1 MQQTPKY
8 KHLHIVMKVWV
19 KSLIGSLLALL
30 GFQACDPATIFN
42 GPDMYGPGPVEYGC
56 PTAVFKF
63 KGEATDEQGK
73 PVPGIRIAV
82 FPRGEEDEYSLRD
95 TLFTGKDGKVDTVLT
110 YSWPDT
116 EGIVVKFE
124 DVDGAEN
131 GLFKDKELK
140 GEELKIE
147 QTGEGSGNWYE
158 GEFTITAK
166 AVLEEINKKEG
177 E

>member
-1 MQQTPKY
+1 
-8 KHLHIVMKVWV
+8 MKVWV

-30 GFQACDPATIFN
+30 GFQSCDPSTIFE

-82 FPRGEEDEYSLRD
+82 LPNGDKDGDIDDTAYRD
-95 TLFTGKDGKVDTVLT
+95 TLYTGENGKVESHLT
-110 YSWPDT
+110 YTWPDT
-116 EGIVVKFE
+116 EKMVVKFE
-124 DVDGAEN
+124 DVDGDAN
-131 GLFKDKELK
+131 GSFEEAKLSGKDISVEQIAK
-140 GEELKIE
+140 GD
-147 QTGEGSGNWYE
+147 GNWYY
-158 GEFTITAK
+158 GEYTITAK
-166 AVLEEINKKEG
+166 AVLKKKEA

>member
-1 MQQTPKY
+1 
-8 KHLHIVMKVWV
+8 MKVWV

-30 GFQACDPATIFN
+30 GFQSCDPSTIFE

-63 KGEATDEQGK
+63 KGEASDELGN
-73 PVPGIRIAV
+73 PIPGIRIAV
-82 FPRGEEDEYSLRD
+82 FPNSEEDQYYPRD
-95 TLFTGKDGKVDTVLT
+95 TMFTGTDGKVDSVLT
-110 YSWPDT
+110 YDWPGI

-124 DVDGAEN
+124 DVDGEEN
-131 GLFKDKELK
+131 GSFKTKELK
-140 GEELKIE
+140 GKAVTIE
-147 QTGEGSGNWYE
+147 QTQKGDGRWYE

-166 AVLEEINKKEG
+166 AVLEKKEG

>member
-1 MQQTPKY
+1 
-8 KHLHIVMKVWV
+8 MKVWV

-30 GFQACDPATIFN
+30 GFQSCDPSTIFE

-82 FPRGEEDEYSLRD
+82 FPNGEKDEYDYSFRD
-95 TLFTGKDGKVDTVLT
+95 TLFTGTDGKVDTVLM
-110 YSWPDT
+110 YDWPEYKDMA
-116 EGIVVKFE
+116 VKFE

-131 GLFKDKELK
+131 GSFESKVLK
-140 GEELKIE
+140 GDALTIE
-147 QTGEGSGNWYE
+147 QTQKGDGRWYE

-166 AVLEEINKKEG
+166 AVLEKKEG

>member
-1 MQQTPKY
+1 
-8 KHLHIVMKVWV
+8 MKIWV

-30 GFQACDPATIFN
+30 GFQSCDPSTIFD

-82 FPRGEEDEYSLRD
+82 FPRGEEDEYSHRD

-116 EGIVVKFE
+116 DGIMVKFE

-131 GLFKDKELK
+131 GSFKTKELK
-140 GEELKIE
+140 GKAVTIE
-147 QTGEGSGNWYE
+147 QTQEGDGRWFE

-166 AVLEEINKKEG
+166 AVLEKKEG

>member
-1 MQQTPKY
+1 
-8 KHLHIVMKVWV
+8 MKVWV

-30 GFQACDPATIFN
+30 GFQSCDPSTIFE

-63 KGEATDEQGK
+63 KGEAADEQGN
-73 PVPGIRIAV
+73 PIPGIRIAV
-82 FPRGEEDEYSLRD
+82 FPNSEEDQYYPRD
-95 TLFTGKDGKVDTVLT
+95 TMFTGTDGKVDSVLT
-110 YSWPDT
+110 YDWPEI

-131 GLFKDKELK
+131 GSFKTKELK
-140 GEELKIE
+140 GKAVTIE
-147 QTGEGSGNWYE
+147 QTQEGDGRWYE

-166 AVLEEINKKEG
+166 AVLEKKEA

>member
-1 MQQTPKY
+1 
-8 KHLHIVMKVWV
+8 MKVWV

-30 GFQACDPATIFN
+30 GFQSCDPSTIFE

-63 KGEATDEQGK
+63 KGEASDELGN
-73 PVPGIRIAV
+73 PIPGIRIAV
-82 FPRGEEDEYSLRD
+82 LPRGEQDEYAERD
-95 TLFTGKDGKVDTVLT
+95 TLFTGTDGKVDAVLSYT
-110 YSWPDT
+110 FPST
-116 EGIVVKFE
+116 EGLMVKFE

-131 GLFKDKELK
+131 GSFKTKELE
-140 GEELKIE
+140 GEALKIE
-147 QTGEGSGNWYE
+147 QARKGSGNWNY

-166 AVLEEINKKEG
+166 AVLEKKEG

>member
-1 MQQTPKY
+1 
-8 KHLHIVMKVWV
+8 MKVWV

-30 GFQACDPATIFN
+30 GFQSCDPSTIFE

-82 FPRGEEDEYSLRD
+82 FPNSEEDQYYPRD
-95 TLFTGKDGKVDTVLT
+95 TMFTGTDGKVDSVLT
-110 YSWPDT
+110 YNWPEI

-131 GLFKDKELK
+131 GSFKTKELK
-140 GEELKIE
+140 GKAVTIE
-147 QTGEGSGNWYE
+147 QTQEGGRWFK

-166 AVLEEINKKEG
+166 AVLEKKEG

>member
-1 MQQTPKY
+1 
-8 KHLHIVMKVWV
+8 MKIWV

-30 GFQACDPATIFN
+30 GFQSCDPSTIFE

-82 FPRGEEDEYSLRD
+82 FPNGEKDEYDYSFCD
-95 TLFTGKDGKVDTVLT
+95 TLFTGTDGKVDTVLM
-110 YSWPDT
+110 YDWPEYKDMA
-116 EGIVVKFE
+116 VKFE

-131 GLFKDKELK
+131 GSFESKVLK
-140 GEELKIE
+140 GDALTIE
-147 QTGEGSGNWYE
+147 QTQKGDGRWYE

-166 AVLEEINKKEG
+166 AVLEKKEG

>member
-1 MQQTPKY
+1 
-8 KHLHIVMKVWV
+8 MKVWV

-30 GFQACDPATIFN
+30 GFQSCDPSTIFD

-63 KGEATDEQGK
+63 KGEVTDEQGK
-73 PVPGIRIAV
+73 PIPGIRIAV
-82 FPRGEEDEYSLRD
+82 LPNGEKDEYDYSFRD
-95 TLFTGKDGKVDTVLT
+95 TLFTGTDGKVDTVLT
-110 YSWPDT
+110 YDWPEYRDMA
-116 EGIVVKFE
+116 VKFE

-131 GLFKDKELK
+131 GSFKSKVLK
-140 GEELKIE
+140 GDDLTIE
-147 QTGEGSGNWYE
+147 HTQKGDGGWYE

-166 AVLEEINKKEG
+166 AVLEKKEG

>member
-1 MQQTPKY
+1 
-8 KHLHIVMKVWV
+8 MKVWV

-30 GFQACDPATIFN
+30 GFQSCDPSTIFE

-63 KGEATDEQGK
+63 KGEAADEQGN
-73 PVPGIRIAV
+73 PIPGIRIAV
-82 FPRGEEDEYSLRD
+82 FPNSEEDQYYPRD
-95 TLFTGKDGKVDTVLT
+95 TMFTGTDGKVDSVLT
-110 YSWPDT
+110 YDWPGI

-131 GLFKDKELK
+131 GSFKTKELK
-140 GEELKIE
+140 GKAVTIE
-147 QTGEGSGNWYE
+147 QTQKGDGRWYE

-166 AVLEEINKKEG
+166 AVLEKKES